1 MALDYETYLL
11 AASPPGF
18 KLLSLQTLNGNAFGF
33 NSDNASI
40 SSNTDCEKT
49 DLNGTVPRIEKE
61 KSTKSRKKESMLEDS
76 RIFRARDKK
85 VDQTRISSW
94 ETVYTCDLDHCK
106 CLQKLELNSIPKA
119 SKKKVSFADD
129 QGCDLTEVRIANE
142 PSDMPPVLRPDVL
155 EKLEQSLSGELTCS
169 NTDSTCTFLQTPP
182 LMLSLINFQQPAAD
196 YLSFRGK
203 VERLGVSLEN
213 IMTHDCRVA
222 GTVKVKNL
230 AYVKTVHI
238 RYTYDDWKTFK
249 DESTQHVI
257 FTKTLYE
264 TFSFEFDVPKVKQA
278 VLEFAV
284 CYNADGKEY
293 WDNND
298 GKNYKVICIS
308 SMLEPSKDVCDHC
321 NETIQNSEPRKNSL
335 TDFSLWNQL
344 EFKDESSP
352 YW

>member
-1 MALDYETYLL
+1 MKRILL

-18 KLLSLQTLNGNAFGF
+18 QLLSLQPLNGDAFGF

-40 SSNTDCEKT
+40 SLNTNCEKN

-61 KSTKSRKKESMLEDS
+61 KSRKSRNKDSLLEDS
-76 RIFRARDKK
+76 RIFTARDKK

-94 ETVYTCDLDHCK
+94 ETVYACDLDNCK

-142 PSDMPPVLRPDVL
+142 RLTCHLCLGLMYLRNWNRACLV
-155 EKLEQSLSGELTCS
+155 KLTCS
-169 NTDSTCTFLQTPP
+169 NTDSTRSSVQTPP

-203 VERLGVSLEN
+203 MERLGVSLEN

-230 AYVKTVHI
+230 SYVKTVQI
-238 RYTYDDWKTFK
+238 RYTYDDWKSFK
-249 DESTQHVI
+249 DESAQHVI

-264 TFSFEFDVPKVKQA
+264 TFSFEIDVPKVKQA

-284 CYNADGKEY
+284 CYNANGKEY
-293 WDNND
+293 W
-298 GKNYKVICIS
+298 
-308 SMLEPSKDVCDHC
+308 
-321 NETIQNSEPRKNSL
+321 ETMKEKIIK
-335 TDFSLWNQL
+335 
-344 EFKDESSP
+344 
-352 YW
+352 